1 MPVFEAL
8 CLKEYKVE
16 LKDFIA
22 STMVQIIDGINEAN
36 QHFESNGVDAAANPS
51 DVYPMKEDYN
61 SKVYGHIQPKSKNM
75 NRTVHK
81 IDFDVAVFA
90 SEEKETKGGIG
101 IMVAS
106 VGLGSQ
112 GKSQNEHSSQSRIQF
127 SIPLMFPEKESNIT
141 K

>member
-1 MPVFEAL
+1 M
-8 CLKEYKVE
+8 E
-16 LKDFIA
+16 LKDFIK
-22 STMVQIIDGINEAN
+22 STMVQIICGINEAN
-36 QHFESNGVDAAANPS
+36 KHFEENEIDAAANPS
-51 DVYPMKEDYN
+51 DVYPMQEKYN
-61 SKVYGHIQPKSKNM
+61 SKVYGHIQPKSENI

-81 IDFDVAVFA
+81 VDFDVAVFA

-112 GKSQNEHSSQSRIQF
+112 GKSQNGHSSESRIQF
-127 SIPLMFPEKESNIT
+127 SIPLMFPEKETTSQRNQADE